1 MIGTI
6 ANTLAII
13 VGSTVGSVAK
23 RGLGERYQDVLF
35 LAMGLAAVGIGINA
49 IVTGMADSIYPVL
62 FIASLAIGG
71 VIGTGLDI
79 AGRFDRFVSKRSKS
93 KGNGEGE
100 DESKVK
106 SENNLSQGLST
117 AIMLFCFGA
126 LSILGPI
133 NSALNGDETY
143 LFTNAML
150 DLVTSMVLASSFGFG
165 IAFAAAVLF
174 CWQGSI
180 FLLANQLAPLLPT
193 ELMSEI
199 TIVGGF
205 LVLASGLGIL
215 KVKEIPVM
223 NLLPSIFV
231 PPLWF
236 AIVALVQTAGVIA

>member
-13 VGSTVGSVAK
+13 VGSAVGSVAK

-93 KGNGEGE
+93 KGEDE

-180 FLLANQLAPLLPT
+180 FLLANQLAPLLTT

-236 AIVALVQTAGVIA
+236 AIVALVQTAGVTA

>member
-13 VGSTVGSVAK
+13 VGSAVGSVAK

-93 KGNGEGE
+93 KGNGEG
-100 DESKVK
+100 ESKVK

-180 FLLANQLAPLLPT
+180 FLLANQLAPLLTT

>member
-13 VGSTVGSVAK
+13 VGSAVGSVAK

-93 KGNGEGE
+93 KGEDE

-180 FLLANQLAPLLPT
+180 FLLANQLVPLLTT

>member
-174 CWQGSI
+174 CWQGYI
-180 FLLANQLAPLLPT
+180 FLIANQMAPLLT
-193 ELMSEI
+193 
-199 TIVGGF
+199 T
-205 LVLASGLGIL
+205 
-215 KVKEIPVM
+215 
-223 NLLPSIFV
+223 
-231 PPLWF
+231 
-236 AIVALVQTAGVIA
+236 

>member
-13 VGSTVGSVAK
+13 VGSAVGSVAK

-93 KGNGEGE
+93 EDE

-180 FLLANQLAPLLPT
+180 FLLANQLAPLLTT

>member
-6 ANTLAII
+6 ANTIAIVI
-13 VGSTVGSVAK
+13 GSAVDSLAK
-23 RGLGERYQDVLF
+23 RGLGEKYQEILF
-35 LAMGLAAVGIGINA
+35 MAMGLAAVGLGVNS
-49 IVTGMADSIYPVL
+49 IVSGMSESHYPVL

-71 VIGTGLDI
+71 VLGTWMDL

-93 KGNGEGE
+93 EA
-100 DESKVK
+100 
-106 SENNLSQGLST
+106 NLSQGLST

-133 NSALNGDETY
+133 NSALYQDETF
-143 LFTNAML
+143 LLTNATL

-165 IAFAAAVLF
+165 IAIAGLVLF
-174 CWQGSI
+174 LWQGSI
-180 FLLANQLAPLLPT
+180 YLLAAQLAPFLT
-193 ELMSEI
+193 DELMCEI

-205 LVLASGLGIL
+205 LILASGLGIL

-223 NLLPSIFV
+223 NLLPALIV

-236 AIVALVQTAGVIA
+236 LILQVVGTIPFG

>member
-13 VGSTVGSVAK
+13 VGSAVGSVAK

-79 AGRFDRFVSKRSKS
+79 AGRFDRLVSKRSK
-93 KGNGEGE
+93 NEGE
-100 DESKVK
+100 DQDKGENR

-180 FLLANQLAPLLPT
+180 FLLANQLAPLLTT

>member
-13 VGSTVGSVAK
+13 VGSAVGSVAK

-71 VIGTGLDI
+71 VIGTGLNI

-93 KGNGEGE
+93 KGNGEG
-100 DESKVK
+100 ESKVK

-180 FLLANQLAPLLPT
+180 FLLANQLAPLLTT